1 MYDNSFVIT
10 LPLRN
15 DQHKKQSFCVLQ
27 VNADNLMS
35 TQTYDKTVFHLLQI
49 LDWSNPTEISKV

>member
-49 LDWSNPTEISKV
+49 LD